1 MGTERSRLLILGAL
15 VLVLSVVLYRT
26 WTDATAGAPAPVVAA
41 SAKALPPG
49 RAGGPATP
57 AAAAPSTPDVH
68 LRALDDQR
76 PQPAATDRNLF
87 RFRTKAAPPA
97 PVRVAP
103 PVIPRPVPTAPPG
116 PPPPPP
122 IPLRFIGIV
131 EAPQRARL
139 AALIDTTGRPYHGA
153 EGDVIAGQY
162 RIVKIGVESIEMV
175 YLDGRGRQTIRLN
188 GS

>member
-1 MGTERSRLLILGAL
+1 MGTERNRLLILGAL

-26 WTDATAGAPAPVVAA
+26 WTDTTTVAPVAA
-41 SAKALPPG
+41 IAAGPKGASS
-49 RAGGPATP
+49 RAAGPAT
-57 AAAAPSTPDVH
+57 ATAAAPSAPDVH
-68 LRALDDQR
+68 LGALDDRR

-87 RFRTKAAPPA
+87 RFRTKALPPT

-103 PVIPRPVPTAPPG
+103 PVTPRPAPTAPPG